1 MNPLASTE
9 QFDLTAIVT
18 TSDDAIV
25 AKDLSGKILF
35 WNDAATKMYGYTAE
49 EAIGQPIEILI
60 PNDLTEEELAVRR
73 RIAEGREVH
82 ATETTRRRKDGRLIT
97 VSFSTTPVRDPDG
110 TIVAAAGFAR
120 DISAEVER
128 RNEAFETRERLAAI
142 VENASDAIV
151 LKNLDG
157 EILSWNK
164 AATKMYGYT
173 AEEAIGQPISIVIPD
188 DRIEEEL
195 EIRSRIKAG
204 APVQQYA
211 TVRRDKDGRR
221 VSVSLSISPVKN
233 ASGEIIGAAGFA
245 RNISERQE
253 IDRFAA
259 VAMNAHDAIVI
270 KDLDTNLIV
279 GWNKAATRMYG
290 YTEEE
295 AIGMDIS
302 ELIPEDLR
310 EQDLKIRQQIKDGV
324 VIQPHETVRRRK
336 DGSVIDV
343 SLSIS
348 PMRDETGTIK
358 WAARSARDISER
370 KRLENERE
378 YATSLLAR
386 FVNFTAHD
394 FKVPMHHAKISA
406 QEAERAVGPDADP
419 KLLRLL
425 RIVISNA
432 DWMSKRTEGLLK
444 VATLESGRTARQP
457 TEAQQAFD
465 ESLSVLQSVDSVV
478 RQSDVTGEGLPTLRS
493 NHHLL
498 CFLFQNLI
506 QNACKY
512 RREEAQAEV
521 RVSAR
526 RVDTDWEFSIAD
538 NGLGVSPKMA
548 DQIFQP
554 YARDPANEQIA
565 GLGIGLHFC
574 RLIVNWHGGEIWVEP
589 VKDGPGSIFKFTI
602 PD

>member
-1 MNPLASTE
+1 MEALATD

-25 AKDLSGKILF
+25 AKNLDGKILF
-35 WNDAATKMYGYTAE
+35 WNAAATKMYGYTAE
-49 EAIGQPIEILI
+49 EAIGKPIEILI
-60 PNDLTEEELAVRR
+60 PDDLIEEELAVRS

-82 ATETTRRRKDGRLIT
+82 ATETTRRRKDGNLIT
-97 VSFSTTPVRDPDG
+97 VSFSTTPVRNPEG
-110 TIVAAAGFAR
+110 KIVAAAGFAR

-164 AATKMYGYT
+164 AAAEMYGYT
-173 AEEAIGQPISIVIPD
+173 AEEAIGRPISIVIPD
-188 DRIEEEL
+188 DRIAEEL
-195 EIRSRIKAG
+195 EIRRRINEG

-211 TVRRDKDGRR
+211 TVRRDKAGRR

-233 ASGEIIGAAGFA
+233 ARGEIIGAAGFA

-259 VAMNAHDAIVI
+259 VAKNAHDAIVI
-270 KDLDTNLIV
+270 KDLDTNVIV
-279 GWNKAATRMYG
+279 GWNEAATRMYG
-290 YTEEE
+290 YEEEE
-295 AIGMDIS
+295 ALGMDIS
-302 ELIPEDLR
+302 ELIPEHLR
-310 EQDLKIRQQIKDGV
+310 EQDLKIRQQIKEGV
-324 VIQPHETVRRRK
+324 VIEPHETIRRRK
-336 DGSVIDV
+336 DGTLIDV

-370 KRLENERE
+370 KRLENERAH
-378 YATSLLAR
+378 ATSLLAR

-394 FKVPMHHAKISA
+394 FKVPMHHAKIAA
-406 QEAERAVGPDADP
+406 QGAKRSVGPDADP
-419 KLLRLL
+419 ELLKLLE
-425 RIVISNA
+425 IVISNA

-444 VATLESGRTARQP
+444 VATLESGQTAREA
-457 TEAQQAFD
+457 TEAQRAFD
-465 ESLSVLQSVDSVV
+465 ESLSVLQSVDKVV
-478 RQSDVTGEGLPTLRS
+478 RRSEVTGEDLPTLRS

-512 RREEAQAEV
+512 RRENEMAKV
-521 RVSAR
+521 RVTASHQDAA
-526 RVDTDWEFSIAD
+526 WEFSIHD
-538 NGLGVSPKMA
+538 NGMGVSAEMA
-548 DQIFQP
+548 EQIFEP
-554 YARDPANEQIA
+554 YARDPANERIS

-574 RLIVNWHGGEIWVEP
+574 RLIVNWHGGRIWVEP
-589 VKDGPGSIFKFTI
+589 NPDEPGSIFKFTI